1 VLFKPNSTATRA
13 QLSKMVVLA
22 ANWTLE
28 NPATATFN
36 DVPYGSTFY
45 RYVETAAAHNVT
57 TGYPCGG
64 AGEPCPGR
72 YFRPGFNV
80 TRAQTAKMVT
90 VSRGWAV
97 IVPVDPTFADMAYN
111 PSADSLYAYV
121 ETSASKGIINGYPC
135 GGAGE
140 PCDSQ
145 NRPYFRPS
153 NNVTRA
159 QLSKMIALAMDTP

>member
-1 VLFKPNSTATRA
+1 
-13 QLSKMVVLA
+13 
-22 ANWTLE
+22 
-28 NPATATFN
+28 
-36 DVPYGSTFY
+36 
-45 RYVETAAAHNVT
+45 
-57 TGYPCGG
+57 
-64 AGEPCPGR
+64 
-72 YFRPGFNV
+72 
-80 TRAQTAKMVT
+80 
-90 VSRGWAV
+90 VSRGWTV